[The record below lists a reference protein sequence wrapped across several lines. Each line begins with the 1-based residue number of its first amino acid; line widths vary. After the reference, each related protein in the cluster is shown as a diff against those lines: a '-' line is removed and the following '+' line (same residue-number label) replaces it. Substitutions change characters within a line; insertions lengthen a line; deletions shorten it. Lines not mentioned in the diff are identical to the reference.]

1 MVIITD
7 AHQRITWV
15 NAAFEQLSG
24 HASQDAMGRTL
35 RALLQCPPAHVSV
48 RPPLPTSGTESR
60 EEDVLSRARDGRV
73 FWLRLN
79 TQPVRDDA
87 GAITGFMSIGTDI
100 TPLKEADKVARTR
113 QGLLDQ
119 TGMVAGIGGWSL
131 DVATRTLSWTDQFC
145 RILEFDTTHQLTLQ
159 DCLSCLSA
167 VDRQAVERA
176 LQQQF
181 RDTTE
186 WDVEMTV
193 TTHRGQRRR
202 VRLMAEGAYDD
213 LGLVRI
219 VGSLQAVPASG

>member
-1 MVIITD
+1 
-7 AHQRITWV
+7 
-15 NAAFEQLSG
+15 
-24 HASQDAMGRTL
+24 
-35 RALLQCPPAHVSV
+35 
-48 RPPLPTSGTESR
+48 
-60 EEDVLSRARDGRV
+60 
-73 FWLRLN
+73 
-79 TQPVRDDA
+79 
-87 GAITGFMSIGTDI
+87 
-100 TPLKEADKVARTR
+100 
-113 QGLLDQ
+113 
-119 TGMVAGIGGWSL
+119 MVAGIGGWSL